1 MTKNESVFAP
11 LSRKYQV
18 PIRISPRTATHPRAF
33 SPGCMPYSCKQAA
46 DQQANLR
53 ENSRGNDKPVDLHQ
67 NQPGQ
72 MMPMSVEI
80 NAISAAPAEVS
91 ISIPSRTGTP
101 NSFSIHLPNTA
112 ALTSSTAVVI
122 RTAHRTVTGEPNRDG
137 SSRAADE
144 GARNHLGNIFCRA
157 WDVPA
162 WNTAVSTAAA
172 MTAPIIIPAGTR
184 FR

>member
-1 MTKNESVFAP
+1 MTKNLSVFV
-11 LSRKYQV
+11 LLLKKYQV
-18 PIRISPRTATHPRAF
+18 PKRIAPNTAAHPGLKAR
-33 SPGCMPYSCKQAA
+33 GVLLYSCKQAA
-46 DQQANLR
+46 DQQANLW

-112 ALTSSTAVVI
+112 AVTSSTAAVI

-172 MTAPIIIPAGTR
+172 MTAPISIPAGTR